1 MNGKRDEEF
10 ERQLVRRL
18 AAGEPEAVE
27 DLVQRYADDV
37 YRFVFNRVGG
47 SAQDAEDVVQETF
60 IAALDAIDN
69 FKGDSK
75 LSTWLFSIASHKA
88 IDHQRWFA
96 RRPEVDL
103 QDKTF
108 FLSGDDPLPSQA
120 FARFEVRQA
129 VRKTLLQLPSHYRTA
144 LVLKYVEEMTVTE
157 MTKVMKR
164 SEKSIESILVRARRL
179 LARMFE
185 GRYGEE

>member
-27 DLVQRYADDV
+27 DLVHRYADDV

-60 IAALDAIDN
+60 IAALDAIGN

-75 LSTWLFSIASHKA
+75 LRTWLFSIASHKA
-88 IDHQRWFA
+88 IDQQRWFA

-108 FLSGDDPLPSQA
+108 FLSADDPLPSQA

-129 VRKTLLQLPSHYRTA
+129 VRRTSA
-144 LVLKYVEEMTVTE
+144 SASVSLSDGLSPQVCGGDDGCRDDEGDEAEREEHRVDF
-157 MTKVMKR
+157 
-164 SEKSIESILVRARRL
+164 SARP
-179 LARMFE
+179 AVV
-185 GRYGEE
+185 GENV